1 MRYIDTLDLRWHIG
15 EPTWEIIDELLE
27 MIDSAPFEEE
37 IETLAQEMAE
47 GAIRADRNI
56 ASRYNEGFNNGYD
69 AGYTDGFRD
78 GYHTR
83 ASGEGK

>member
-1 MRYIDTLDLRWHIG
+1 MREIDLIPIRLHKG

-27 MIDSAPFEEE
+27 MLDASPSEEE
-37 IETLAQEMAE
+37 IETLAQEMAD

-83 ASGEGK
+83 AFGEGK

>member
-1 MRYIDTLDLRWHIG
+1 MLDLRWHKG
-15 EPTWEIIDELLE
+15 EPTWDMIDQLIE

>member
-1 MRYIDTLDLRWHIG
+1 MRDIDMLDLRWHKG
-15 EPTWEIIDELLE
+15 EPTWDMIDQLIE